1 MSLLRG
7 KKFKPGD
14 LAAIGP
20 RCINAGKLVL
30 ILGKRFAESRS
41 YQAQYCDT
49 GLVIEADES
58 NMDLVS
64 KSPDRA

>member
-1 MSLLRG
+1 MEFEKG
-7 KKFKPGD
+7 YKFRRGD
-14 LAAIGP
+14 LAAISY

-41 YQAQYCDT
+41 YQVKYCDS

-58 NMDLVS
+58 NLEYVS
-64 KSPDRA
+64 AVR

>member
-1 MSLLRG
+1 MATEFKTG
-7 KKFKPGD
+7 EKFRPGD
-14 LAAIGP
+14 IAAISH

-41 YQAQYCDT
+41 YQAKYCDT
-49 GLVIEADES
+49 GLIIEADES

-64 KSPDRA
+64 AAR